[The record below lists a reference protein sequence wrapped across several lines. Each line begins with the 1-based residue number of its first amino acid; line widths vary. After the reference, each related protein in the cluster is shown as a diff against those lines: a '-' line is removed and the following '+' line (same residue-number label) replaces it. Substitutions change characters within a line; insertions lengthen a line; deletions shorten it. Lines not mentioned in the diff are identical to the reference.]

1 LFLPF
6 GEIHDLGLFF
16 LNYYLKLKG
25 KKTVYLGKSI
35 PFDNLFYVNSQI
47 KNITWITY
55 FMIDTTTEEKTM
67 FLDNV
72 EKLVS
77 DNNNTSIIVGNIWD
91 DFSKKNKNKKMFFKT
106 SLQDLIA
113 N

>member
-1 LFLPF
+1 ML
-6 GEIHDLGLFF
+6 
-16 LNYYLKLKG
+16 
-25 KKTVYLGKSI
+25 
-35 PFDNLFYVNSQI
+35 
-47 KNITWITY
+47 
-55 FMIDTTTEEKTM
+55 DTSTEEKTM

-77 DNNNTSIIVGNIWD
+77 NNKNTSVIVGNIWD
-91 DFSKKNKNKKMFFKT
+91 DFSKENKNGKIIFKT

>member
-1 LFLPF
+1 
-6 GEIHDLGLFF
+6 
-16 LNYYLKLKG
+16 
-25 KKTVYLGKSI
+25 
-35 PFDNLFYVNSQI
+35 
-47 KNITWITY
+47 
-55 FMIDTTTEEKTM
+55 M